1 MDLTNGKQEISLQ
14 DLGDDCVKMESILSD
29 MGSPAVLSSNHAAIN
44 ASGDVLKLS
53 PFGILNSR

>member
-1 MDLTNGKQEISLQ
+1 MGLIKEKQEISLKN
-14 DLGDDCVKMESILSD
+14 LGDDCVRMESILSD

-53 PFGILNSR
+53 PFAILNSR